1 MLVQADYCRDVRGM
15 VEKKQRAGQKEEGFC
30 LSEAAGLASG
40 RWRAAPSLPV
50 HGLKDVNDGGM
61 VGAWSSAEGP
71 WLWSS
76 GKRGWRRTRR
86 GRAED
91 TGIRQDPCA

>member
-1 MLVQADYCRDVRGM
+1 MG
-15 VEKKQRAGQKEEGFC
+15 KKQRAGQKEEGFC

-61 VGAWSSAEGP
+61 VVPGPVRRVPGCGVQASAAGGGP
-71 WLWSS
+71 GEVVLKTLGS
-76 GKRGWRRTRR
+76 GKTHVLRE
-86 GRAED
+86 RAL
-91 TGIRQDPCA
+91 

>member
-1 MLVQADYCRDVRGM
+1 MLVRAGYCRDVRGM
-15 VEKKQRAGQKEEGFC
+15 EEKKQRAGEKEEGFC

-40 RWRAAPSLPV
+40 RWRAAV

-76 GKRGWRRTRR
+76 GKRSWQGQER
-86 GRAED
+86 
-91 TGIRQDPCA
+91 

>member
-1 MLVQADYCRDVRGM
+1 MRGM
-15 VEKKQRAGQKEEGFC
+15 GEKKQRAGQKEEGFC
-30 LSEAAGLASG
+30 LSEAAGLESG

-61 VGAWSSAEGP
+61 VAWSSAEGL

-86 GRAED
+86 GSAED